1 MSKNHLALLSLSA
14 VAALATGC
22 AQPGSTNAS
31 TSTVGTVPA
40 KTASVVQGPTPTQGP
55 TTVITRGE
63 EKDKDTELIGK
74 PAPNSKFAKLKFG
87 MSPQQVMNSIGAPS
101 DTTTHETGK
110 RWIPFYFGPDARRT
124 EVVYP
129 GEGCLTF
136 TGGNIYG
143 SGSNELIKIEVDPS
157 GKCFNS

>member
-1 MSKNHLALLSLSA
+1 MSNNKTIVLASA
-14 VAALATGC
+14 VACVFALSGC
-22 AQPGSTNAS
+22 AGPQGTTDTQAS
-31 TSTVGTVPA
+31 GVKRAPA
-40 KTASVVQGPTPTQGP
+40 DATPTQGP
-55 TTVITRGE
+55 TTVIG
-63 EKDKDTELIGK
+63 KSAQDNDTEMVGK
-74 PAPNSKFAKLKFG
+74 AAPNSKFARLKFR
-87 MSPQQVMNSIGAPS
+87 MSPQQVMNAIGAPA

-143 SGSNELIKIEVDPS
+143 GGSNELIKIEVDPS